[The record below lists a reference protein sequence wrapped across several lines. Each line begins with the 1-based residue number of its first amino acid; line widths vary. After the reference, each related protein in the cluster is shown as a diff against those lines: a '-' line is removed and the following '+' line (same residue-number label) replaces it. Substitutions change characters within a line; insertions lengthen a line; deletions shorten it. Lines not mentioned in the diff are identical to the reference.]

1 MIPKNTPPEPFGHF
15 KAEPFGWTDC
25 AETDDGAQPLYDQ
38 AAIDELG
45 EKLMVADYALKDAER
60 QRDEL
65 LSVIQL
71 VIAEMEYRD
80 RSDGNAPG
88 HGHEIPGVWDS
99 DNGALAGKPCAWCAV
114 WNKAKEFCNA
124 FSRSEKESDER

>member
-1 MIPKNTPPEPFGHF
+1 MSQQQHTSEPFGFF

-45 EKLMVADYALKDAER
+45 ERLMVADYARKDALR
-60 QRDEL
+60 QRDAL
-65 LSVIQL
+65 LEVFQL
-71 VIAEMEYRD
+71 VITEIEHRGA

-88 HGHEIPGVWDS
+88 HGHSIPGVWDS
-99 DNGALAGKPCAWCAV
+99 DNGKLAGKPCAWCAV
-114 WNKAKEFCNA
+114 WKKAKEFCNA
-124 FSRSEKESDER
+124 FASAKGSTS

>member
-45 EKLMVADYALKDAER
+45 ERLMVSDYALKDALR
-60 QRDEL
+60 QRDAL
-65 LSVIQL
+65 LAACDG
-71 VIAEMEYRD
+71 VIAWDKARKFPIPYRVRD
-80 RSDGNAPG
+80 PIHKA
-88 HGHEIPGVWDS
+88 IDS
-99 DNGALAGKPCAWCAV
+99 MKGGA
-114 WNKAKEFCNA
+114 
-124 FSRSEKESDER
+124 S

>member
-1 MIPKNTPPEPFGHF
+1 MSQKNTPPEPFGHF

-65 LSVIQL
+65 LAVIQL
-71 VIAEMEYRD
+71 VIAEMEHRD

-114 WNKAKEFCNA
+114 WKKAKEIRYTIA
-124 FSRSEKESDER
+124 GVKGSTA